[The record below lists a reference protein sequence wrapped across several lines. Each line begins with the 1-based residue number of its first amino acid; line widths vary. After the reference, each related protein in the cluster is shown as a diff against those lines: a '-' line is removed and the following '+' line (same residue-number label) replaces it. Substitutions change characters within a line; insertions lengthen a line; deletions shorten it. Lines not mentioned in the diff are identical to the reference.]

1 MSPGLVKSSRF
12 HFSLGTSLLM
22 TKRRREPQARSASS
36 RLGRDRKSGAGS
48 NRCNGISTGS
58 VVALPAHAVYRASP
72 GEGGRGL
79 LFMALTKGMLHMELT
94 THFKL
99 GSQQP
104 LIFQTQHMNLILIS
118 CFELKASRVSTHLRG
133 NL

>member
-1 MSPGLVKSSRF
+1 
-12 HFSLGTSLLM
+12 
-22 TKRRREPQARSASS
+22 
-36 RLGRDRKSGAGS
+36 
-48 NRCNGISTGS
+48 
-58 VVALPAHAVYRASP
+58 
-72 GEGGRGL
+72 
-79 LFMALTKGMLHMELT
+79 MALTKGMLHMELT

-133 NL
+133 NLVTKRTPSSHKNAISI